1 MAKSKSRLPRGF
13 KTEAERIS
21 EQQRAQL
28 GLSIFSPL
36 NAFDLANY
44 LEIPVIPFNELLQEE
59 EAKKLI
65 EKDVSALWMPNCDG
79 DPIILN
85 NPTHSACRQ
94 QSDIMH
100 EIAHILRKHTTSEEV
115 RRLCLLL
122 NLRSYNKAQEE
133 EAIYLGGCLQI
144 TRTGLLW
151 ALKQNYTHEQ
161 IAEYYCASVE
171 MVKFRINSTGVERQ
185 RVYLYG
191 RKK

>member
-1 MAKSKSRLPRGF
+1 MAKSKSALPWGF

-36 NAFDLANY
+36 NAFDLADH
-44 LEIPVIPFNELLQEE
+44 LEIPILPFNEILPEDQ
-59 EAKKLI
+59 AKKLI

-85 NPTHSACRQ
+85 NPTHSAYRQ

-122 NLRSYNKAQEE
+122 NLRSYNKVQEE

-144 TRTGLLW
+144 TRAGLLW
-151 ALKQNYTHEQ
+151 TLKQNYTHEQ
-161 IAEYYCASVE
+161 IAEYYGASID
-171 MVKFRINSTGVERQ
+171 MVRFRINSTGVERQ
-185 RVYLYG
+185 RAYLYG
-191 RKK
+191 GKK